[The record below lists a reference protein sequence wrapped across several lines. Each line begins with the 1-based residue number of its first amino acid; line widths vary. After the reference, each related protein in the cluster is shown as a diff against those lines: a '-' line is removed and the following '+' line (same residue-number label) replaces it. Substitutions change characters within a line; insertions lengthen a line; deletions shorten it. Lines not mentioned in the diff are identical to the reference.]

1 MRSLRRNSTDVKQE
15 VERLWRDRETLAV
28 NQARRWPA
36 EDILN
41 AVVTA
46 HGTTVEAVRSYAR
59 DRATSLA
66 RHHAVWEMRQRR
78 LDMTLRQIAD
88 MVHRVNHATALN
100 SVVVFNEWVQRGH
113 YAAERAAVAKALDSE
128 A

>member
-1 MRSLRRNSTDVKQE
+1 M
-15 VERLWRDRETLAV
+15 A
-28 NQARRWPA
+28 
-36 EDILN
+36 
-41 AVVTA
+41 AVVAA

-66 RHHAVWEMRQRR
+66 RHHVVWEMRQRR

-100 SVVVFNEWVQRGH
+100 SVVVFNEWAKRGH
-113 YAAERAAVAKALDSE
+113 YAAELAAVAKTLDGE